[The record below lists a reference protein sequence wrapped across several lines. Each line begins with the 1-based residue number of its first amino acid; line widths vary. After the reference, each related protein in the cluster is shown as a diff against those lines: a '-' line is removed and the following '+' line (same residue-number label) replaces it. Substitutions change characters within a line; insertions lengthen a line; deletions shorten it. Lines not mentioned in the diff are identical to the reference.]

1 MSYEKY
7 PPATTCQGAP
17 NFLSMVSLIICTR
30 AACLEYTSDVSQTVQ
45 TDSKNAQF
53 VSHNQTDLRALLHI
67 CMMLFHRGDA
77 CVHCFLAHFCGHVS
91 MFHQGILSHLQ
102 KGFHIFDVFWF
113 LRQGCHDCCERRCP
127 YVVLQACSFYQGK
140 RMLRSAGI
148 RSSLRGK
155 SQVCTIMNLNNVA
168 KTGLSWCMWSCL
180 RLLHGRLLACHGSV
194 PSHISTQTNIYWHQK
209 RIQVLSR
216 TSIAASRTEASIC
229 KETSIHSVHCTA
241 R

>member
-77 CVHCFLAHFCGHVS
+77 GVHCFLAHFCGHVS

-102 KGFHIFDVFWF
+102 KGFHILDVFRF
-113 LRQGCHDCCERRCP
+113 LRQGCHDCCEQRCP
-127 YVVLQACSFYQGK
+127 YVVLQVCSTYQGK
-140 RMLRSAGI
+140 TMLRSTGI
-148 RSSLRGK
+148 RSSVRGK
-155 SQVCTIMNLNNVA
+155 SFSTICIMNLNDVA
-168 KTGLSWCMWSCL
+168 KTGLS
-180 RLLHGRLLACHGSV
+180 
-194 PSHISTQTNIYWHQK
+194 
-209 RIQVLSR
+209 
-216 TSIAASRTEASIC
+216 
-229 KETSIHSVHCTA
+229 
-241 R
+241 

>member
-102 KGFHIFDVFWF
+102 
-113 LRQGCHDCCERRCP
+113 
-127 YVVLQACSFYQGK
+127 ACSFYQGK

-194 PSHISTQTNIYWHQK
+194 PSHIST
-209 RIQVLSR
+209 
-216 TSIAASRTEASIC
+216 
-229 KETSIHSVHCTA
+229 
-241 R
+241 